1 MLLQENSSEPR
12 LLDGRVAIVYGAGGQ
27 IGGAVSRAFARAG
40 AIVHLAGHTVEPLG
54 LLAAE
59 IRAAGGRA
67 VPARV
72 DALDEQQ
79 VERHAAA
86 VVEESGRIDISLN
99 VIGVGEVMGTPLVE
113 MELADFERPVH
124 RAVRTAFL
132 TARAAARQ
140 MVLQGSGVLLF
151 FGGSGDPVRTF
162 SMGGFQVA
170 LEAVDFL
177 QKQLAAELGPRGV
190 RTVMIQTGGV
200 VDSLP
205 DEAAEADESAAIAEA
220 IAADTMLGRPALLED
235 VGNVAVFAASE
246 HARTITA
253 ANLNISA
260 GAILP

>member
-1 MLLQENSSEPR
+1 MQPQESHSGSR

-40 AIVHLAGHTVEPLG
+40 ATVHLAGRTAEPVEQ
-54 LLAAE
+54 LAVE
-59 IRAAGGRA
+59 LRAAGWQAEPA
-67 VPARV
+67 VV
-72 DALDEQQ
+72 DALDEEQ

-86 VVEESGRIDISLN
+86 VVEQSGRIDISLN
-99 VIGVGEVMGTPLVE
+99 VIGIGEVMGTPLVD
-113 MELADFERPVH
+113 MSLADFERPIH
-124 RAVRTAFL
+124 LGVRTAFL

-140 MVLQGSGVLLF
+140 MSAQGSGVLLF
-151 FGGSGDPVRTF
+151 FGGTGDPVRGF
-162 SMGGFQVA
+162 GMGGFQVA
-170 LEAVDFL
+170 LQAVDHL
-177 QKQLAAELGPRGV
+177 QKQFAAELGPRGV

-200 VDSLP
+200 LGDTPADPV
-205 DEAAEADESAAIAEA
+205 EAAEFAQIAEMVT
-220 IAADTMLGRPALLED
+220 ADTMLGRAALLED